1 VVVLAVLAIPVFSL
15 RLGFSDEGNY
25 PEETSTRQAYD
36 LLAQGFG
43 PGFNGPLVL
52 AADLPD
58 GADEASLEAVTT
70 AVAET
75 PGVAFASPA
84 VLNDPADP
92 AAALWRVIPTTAPQD
107 EATSQLVE
115 RLRDDVLPAA
125 TEGSGLQVEVTG
137 SVGAQID
144 FSNYL
149 AGRIPL
155 FFAVVLALSFLLL
168 MAVFRSVLVPLK
180 AAAMNLLSISA
191 AYGVLTAV
199 FQWGWGA
206 ELLGL
211 EQGMPVSSWMP
222 ILIFAILFGLS
233 MDYEVFLLSR
243 IREHWLADGDASGSV
258 VKGLADTGRVI
269 SAAAAIMVAV
279 FLGFAT
285 EVDVI
290 VKQLGLGM
298 AVAVL
303 LDATIVRMVLV
314 PATMTLLGRFNWWL
328 PAWLDRALPHLEVEV
343 SDIAGTAG
351 TTTAPVVEPGD
362 DPERDEDRELVSA

>member
-1 VVVLAVLAIPVFSL
+1 MP
-15 RLGFSDEGNY
+15 
-25 PEETSTRQAYD
+25 
-36 LLAQGFG
+36 
-43 PGFNGPLVL
+43 
-52 AADLPD
+52 
-58 GADEASLEAVTT
+58 
-70 AVAET
+70 
-75 PGVAFASPA
+75 
-84 VLNDPADP
+84 
-92 AAALWRVIPTTAPQD
+92 
-107 EATSQLVE
+107 QLVDSV
-115 RLRDDVLPAA
+115 RDQVPP
-125 TEGSGLQVEVTG
+125 GVEVTG
-137 SVGAQID
+137 DLPYFADISDLLAERLPIVILFVVGV
-144 FSNYL
+144 S
-149 AGRIPL
+149 
-155 FFAVVLALSFLLL
+155 VVLLTI
-168 MAVFRSVLVPLK
+168 VFRSVVVPLK

-243 IREHWLADGDASGSV
+243 IREHWLADGDATGSV

-314 PATMTLLGRFNWWL
+314 PATMTLLGRYNWWL
-328 PAWLDRALPHLEVEV
+328 PSWLDRILPHLEVEPLAEPAAAAPGPATRTP
-343 SDIAGTAG
+343 STTRTASWSRSEPRPNPVAP
-351 TTTAPVVEPGD
+351 TTRRPRRGH
-362 DPERDEDRELVSA
+362 PERRS